1 MARILFAWVGITD
14 LRAVNEGDKVGL
26 GPIAQLLVKEQFDR
40 AVLFDNYKGE
50 RDVTGYADWLRPQTA
65 VAIEVLKVELSVP
78 TDLGAIYLLAEN
90 IVDKKLKD
98 YQGRNTPCFHLS
110 PGTPSMA
117 AAWIL
122 LGKGRFVGAELWQ
135 TSREKGVERA
145 NIPFDIA
152 TEFAPALAKAADERL
167 LQISAALPP
176 DAPEFDEIIHRCT
189 EMKNVITQA
198 RMIATRNVPVLIEGE
213 TGTGKELLARAIHK
227 SSPRTEGPF
236 VAVNCGAIPKDLFES
251 EFFGHKKGAFTGADS
266 DRKGYFESAHGGTL
280 FLDEIGEL
288 PLDAQVKILRVL
300 QEGAVRRIGD
310 SKEQPADVRIVS
322 ATNRTLVEEV
332 AADRFR
338 ADLFYRLAVAILR
351 LPPLRQRKGDIG
363 LLVDMILVQVNKALR
378 PSLGYKDKKIS
389 AKAKNLIFGHG
400 WPGNIREL
408 QNTLTRICAISVKD
422 TIDEEDVRQAI
433 LPSTS
438 KMKDDILT
446 RPLGGGFNVQ
456 ELQAFLSAHYIRR
469 ALDESGGNKSKAA
482 TLLGLKNYQTLTN
495 WAKKYDVK
503 I

>member
-1 MARILFAWVGITD
+1 MA
-14 LRAVNEGDKVGL
+14 
-26 GPIAQLLVKEQFDR
+26 
-40 AVLFDNYKGE
+40 
-50 RDVTGYADWLRPQTA
+50 
-65 VAIEVLKVELSVP
+65 S
-78 TDLGAIYLLAEN
+78 
-90 IVDKKLKD
+90 
-98 YQGRNTPCFHLS
+98 
-110 PGTPSMA
+110 
-117 AAWIL
+117 AWIL
-122 LGKGRFVGAELWQ
+122 LGKGRFAGAEFWQ

-152 TEFAPALAKAADERL
+152 TEFAPSLARAVDERL
-167 LQISAALPP
+167 LQLSAALPP
-176 DAPEFDEIIHRCT
+176 EAPEFDEIIHRCT
-189 EMKNVITQA
+189 EMKNVITLA

-227 SSPRTEGPF
+227 SSPRTDGPF
-236 VAVNCGAIPKDLFES
+236 VAVNCGAIPKDLFEA

-300 QEGAVRRIGD
+300 QEGRVRRVGE

-338 ADLFYRLAVAILR
+338 ADLFYRLAVAILK
-351 LPPLRQRKGDIG
+351 LPPLRVRQGDIG
-363 LLVDMILVQVNKALR
+363 LLVDKILDQVNSALN
-378 PSLGYKDKKIS
+378 SGLGYKDKKIS
-389 AKAKNLIFGHG
+389 NKAKNLILRHG

-408 QNTLTRICAISVKD
+408 QNTITRICATSLKN
-422 TIDEEDVRQAI
+422 TIDEDDVRHAI

-438 KMKDDILT
+438 KTKDDILT
-446 RPLGGGFNVQ
+446 QPLGDGFNIQ
-456 ELQAFLSAHYIRR
+456 KLQAFLSSHYIRR
-469 ALDESGGNKSKAA
+469 ALDESAGSKSKAA

-495 WAKKYDVK
+495 WAKKYDVE